1 MLDLNSLTKLASE
14 AEIITTNPM
23 AQQVLYNPI
32 IAGVVDQVEKLTG
45 RDLKGNGT
53 TGPNLEAINEDDEI
67 DDEDED
73 DTPDDI
79 DTDKE
84 DLIEKTDEEHYIDSS
99 EDPDEDEVITVDDID
114 NDSEPMIDA

>member
-1 MLDLNSLTKLASE
+1 MLDLNSLTKLATE
-14 AEIITTNPM
+14 AEIIATNPM
-23 AQQVLYNPI
+23 AQQVLNNPM

-45 RDLKGNGT
+45 RDLNGSGT
-53 TGPNLEAINEDDEI
+53 ISPNLEAINEDD
-67 DDEDED
+67 DDED

-79 DTDKE
+79 DNDKD
-84 DLIEKTDEEHYIDSS
+84 DLIEKTDEEHYIDPS

>member
-1 MLDLNSLTKLASE
+1 MLDLNSLTKLATE
-14 AEIITTNPM
+14 AEIIATNPM
-23 AQQVLYNPI
+23 AQQVLNNPM

-45 RDLKGNGT
+45 RDLNGNGT
-53 TGPNLEAINEDDEI
+53 IGPNLEAINED

-79 DTDKE
+79 DNDKD
-84 DLIEKTDEEHYIDSS
+84 DLIEKTDEEHYIDPS